1 MTPVP
6 RCTARKRRLLFWLCL
21 LVGLLVSAEGILR
34 LLALSSRS
42 VQALLSLEP
51 VQLAMIDRELGW
63 QGNPHYPE
71 HDQQGFRN
79 REVPAQA
86 AVVTDTSKLRNAVT
100 VEGVKQHLA
109 EFQAIATANG
119 GNRAAGTPGHAASLA
134 YVQEQ
139 LEAAGYK
146 TTVQEFTYDRTNFTG
161 TSLSR
166 TSPDPDVQ
174 YTLGI
179 DYFPMDFTGG
189 DNVTAPVTAVDVNL
203 VGDRASTSG
212 CEAGD
217 FAGFPAGNIAL
228 IQRGSCD
235 FAVKA
240 ANALA
245 AGASGVIIFNQGNVV
260 PGDDR
265 LGLFGGTLGSIIDE
279 DFPVVSAPFAL
290 GEQWV
295 NTPGLEM
302 NLSVQITV
310 ERVTT
315 ENLWADT
322 SGRADRTV
330 VVGGHLDSVPEG
342 PGIND
347 NGSGTA
353 AILETAIQMSELGI
367 EPENRVRFAFWS
379 GEEDGLIGSSYYVS
393 QLSARQLKEHAV
405 NLNFDM
411 VGSVNYVR
419 FVYDGDGSAFG
430 LKGPNGSA
438 VIEKVF
444 NDFFAS
450 QGLATAPTEFDGR
463 SDYFAFI
470 NNGIPAGGL
479 FTGAEGIKTP
489 AEAAIY
495 GGTAGV
501 AYDPCY
507 HAACDTIDNVS
518 EQALDEM
525 GDAAAHAILTF
536 GMTSAAVNGTA
547 QGKAVAKG
555 QLEFKGKFALR

>member
-1 MTPVP
+1 MNHRTRNTLRAGAVAASAAV
-6 RCTARKRRLLFWLCL
+6 CATLAI
-21 LVGLLVSAEGILR
+21 VG
-34 LLALSSRS
+34 
-42 VQALLSLEP
+42 
-51 VQLAMIDRELGW
+51 
-63 QGNPHYPE
+63 
-71 HDQQGFRN
+71 
-79 REVPAQA
+79 PANA
-86 AVVTDTSKLRNAVT
+86 SVVTDTSDLQDAVT
-100 VEGVKQHLA
+100 VDGVKEHLE

-119 GNRAAGTPGHAASLA
+119 GNRAAGTSGHEASLE
-134 YVQEQ
+134 YVESQ
-139 LEAAGYK
+139 LEGAGY
-146 TTVQEFTYDRTNFTG
+146 TTTRQEFTYERTNFTG

-189 DNVTAPVTAVDVNL
+189 GNVSAPVTAVDVNL

-212 CEAGD
+212 CEADD
-217 FAGFPAGNIAL
+217 FTGFPAGNIAL

-245 AGASGVIIFNQGNVV
+245 AEASGVIIFNQGNVV

-279 DFPVVSAPFAL
+279 NLPVVSAPFAL
-290 GEQWV
+290 GEEWV

-310 ERVTT
+310 ESVTT
-315 ENLWADT
+315 ENIWADT

-330 VVGGHLDSVPEG
+330 VVGGHLDSVAEG

-393 QLSARQLKEHAV
+393 QLTKKELKGTAL

-411 VGSVNYVR
+411 IGSVNAVN
-419 FVYDGDGSAFG
+419 FIYDGDGDALG
-430 LKGPNGSA
+430 VAGPNGSGT
-438 VIEKVF
+438 IEGVF
-444 NDFFAS
+444 EDFFDS
-450 QGLATAPTEFDGR
+450 EGEPTEPTDFDGR
-463 SDYFAFI
+463 SDYFGFI
-470 NNGIPAGGL
+470 EAGIPAGGL
-479 FTGAEGIKTP
+479 FTGAEGIKS
-489 AEAAIY
+489 AEQAAIF

-507 HAACDTIDNVS
+507 HAACDTLANVD
-518 EQALDEM
+518 DETLGLM
-525 GDAAAHAILTF
+525 SDAVAHSTLVFAET
-536 GMTSAAVNGTA
+536 TSAVNGT
-547 QGKAVAKG
+547 GKGNAVG
-555 QLEFKGKFALR
+555 QFTPEFKGHKAIR